1 MKITPLFA
9 ALSLCLVGCGN
20 NDSAPNNKSA
30 QPAIIAT
37 PDQSAQQTHSKI
49 VAAIKLSDMDVR
61 YIKGELD
68 EDSFDQLILKGNPDI
83 GRVKYQPRANEDR
96 DDIANSKRE
105 FRRALYFAKKIPLA
119 NGQTMFDWLKSCP
132 YSMGENMY
140 ASRVP
145 VATGAYESFASN
157 LSFMDA
163 TYHPI
168 LSMKGYG
175 NRDDIS
181 LSWIIY
187 EDGAVKAF
195 TSRALVYLSNPNFE
209 TESATDCRQ

>member
-1 MKITPLFA
+1 MKITTLFA
-9 ALSLCLVGCGN
+9 VVSLCLVGCGN
-20 NDSAPNNKSA
+20 DDFAPSSKSA

-37 PDQSAQQTHSKI
+37 PDQSAQQTHPKI
-49 VAAIKLSDMDVR
+49 AVSVKLSDMDVR

-68 EDSFDQLILKGNPDI
+68 EDSFDRMILKTSPDI
-83 GRVKYQPRANEDR
+83 GRVKYHPRADEDR
-96 DDIANSKRE
+96 DDIANSKRD

-119 NGQTMFDWLKSCP
+119 NDQTMFDWLKSCP

-145 VATGAYESFASN
+145 AATGAYESFASN

-163 TYHPI
+163 TYYPI
-168 LSMKGYG
+168 LSMKGDG
-175 NRDDIS
+175 NKGDIS

-187 EDGAVKAF
+187 EDGTVKAF
-195 TSRALVYLSNPNFE
+195 TSRASVYLNNPNFE
-209 TESATDCRQ
+209 TESATDCRP